1 MNNNFEELDRIAIL
15 LGVNE
20 KEYFEAK
27 NDYLNDINSAMQKYF
42 GYIDEEILTYLD
54 FWYYY
59 LADNTNC
66 YFHNFG
72 STGYTKSIS
81 EYIKRNNIK
90 VKDMDYNVFA
100 EKESLY
106 NETLFDILLS
116 EINYNFYDEDYEIFG
131 INVAGYKSNIYYI
144 APKEV
149 LKQVKNNK
157 INSIEIFDFQKL
169 EQIYGE
175 IYKVVD
181 KINGVDVV
189 NVGDF
194 LEYDEN
200 TKIYSTLYNPY
211 VKKNCDITN
220 IPRECLELVL

>member
-1 MNNNFEELDRIAIL
+1 MTA
-15 LGVNE
+15 
-20 KEYFEAK
+20 
-27 NDYLNDINSAMQKYF
+27 
-42 GYIDEEILTYLD
+42 
-54 FWYYY
+54 
-59 LADNTNC
+59 
-66 YFHNFG
+66 
-72 STGYTKSIS
+72 
-81 EYIKRNNIK
+81 
-90 VKDMDYNVFA
+90 
-100 EKESLY
+100 
-106 NETLFDILLS
+106 
-116 EINYNFYDEDYEIFG
+116 
-131 INVAGYKSNIYYI
+131 
-144 APKEV
+144 KEV

-220 IPRECLELVL
+220 IPSECLELVL